1 MPSKALFKLFTK
13 NLFLFLLLFI
23 FSYEQ
28 QCIFG
33 KNCPVYQG
41 MCVSDICV
49 CNEGYHTLLDKSTP
63 ANLIIF
69 CNYKKISQYTPIVTE
84 IFLPSLG
91 HFIVGNYWLGIL
103 KISLILAYLLSSYYL
118 YKKVSLPSLF
128 IALFEKIGITIFL
141 GIPVGRLRT
150 RRDLER
156 KKLAKIIFKVSST
169 LISLMYFVDL
179 FFYKFGVYTDGN
191 GVPFV

>member
-1 MPSKALFKLFTK
+1 MSSKVLFKLSTK
-13 NLFLFLLLFI
+13 NLLVFLLLFI

-33 KNCPVYQG
+33 KNCPVNQG
-41 MCVSDICV
+41 MCVSNICV
-49 CNEGYHTLLDKSTP
+49 CNEGYHTLLDESTP
-63 ANLIIF
+63 VNLHIY

-84 IFLPSLG
+84 IFLPSFG
-91 HFIVGNYWLGIL
+91 HFIVGNYWLGLL
-103 KISLILAYLLSSYYL
+103 KLSLIITYVLSSYYL
-118 YKKVSLPSLF
+118 YEKVDLPALF
-128 IALFEKIGITIFL
+128 KQLFEKIGISIFL
-141 GIPVGRLRT
+141 GIPIGGLRSRQDI
-150 RRDLER
+150 RRPLFV
-156 KKLAKIIFKVSST
+156 KQIFLVSGV

>member
-1 MPSKALFKLFTK
+1 MSTKVLFKLYTK
-13 NLFLFLLLFI
+13 NLLVFLLLFI

-28 QCIFG
+28 QCISG
-33 KNCPVYQG
+33 KNCPVKQG
-41 MCVSDICV
+41 ICVSNICV

-63 ANLIIF
+63 SNLHIY
-69 CNYKKISQYTPIVTE
+69 CNYKKISQYTPIVME

-91 HFIVGNYWLGIL
+91 HLIVGNYWLGIL
-103 KISLILAYLLSSYYL
+103 KLSLIIAYVLSSYYL
-118 YKKVSLPSLF
+118 YGKMKLPYIL
-128 IALFEKIGITIFL
+128 IRLLEKIGIVFINTKFDCKPNNTKSIYVIKIFR
-141 GIPVGRLRT
+141 I
-150 RRDLER
+150 
-156 KKLAKIIFKVSST
+156 SST